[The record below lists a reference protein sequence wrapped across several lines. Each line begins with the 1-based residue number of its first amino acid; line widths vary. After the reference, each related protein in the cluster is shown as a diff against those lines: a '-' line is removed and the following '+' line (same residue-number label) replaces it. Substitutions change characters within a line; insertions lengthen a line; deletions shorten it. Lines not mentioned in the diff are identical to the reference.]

1 VTNVSGPG
9 GAAPVGAGPVGADEL
24 RERLLR
30 AAAAVFAR
38 QGYDGTKIMD
48 VVRESGLST
57 GAVYGRFRSKND
69 LLREA
74 IVTRSTSAARL
85 GAEGIDRVADLIAA
99 GVARIDAPLSDAEA
113 LRLEAYVT
121 ARREPEVAQ
130 ALAESH
136 AAFRERL
143 APLAEVAAHDG
154 TLSDDI
160 DPEAVVFLVRIL
172 HLGLLLH
179 RGSGLPGPDEKGWQV
194 LVERLV
200 ASFGRDTPVPPHAA
214 GPPDAP
220 DTPDRSDPS
229 ATRGPEDQR

>member
-1 VTNVSGPG
+1 VTDAT
-9 GAAPVGAGPVGADEL
+9 AAPHAADPDEL

-74 IVTRSTSAARL
+74 IVTRSTHAARL
-85 GAEGIDRVADLIAA
+85 GDEGIDRVADLIAA
-99 GVARIDAPLSDAEA
+99 IATRTDAPLSDAEA

-121 ARREPEVAQ
+121 ARREPEVAA
-130 ALAESH
+130 ALAD
-136 AAFRERL
+136 ANARYRARI
-143 APLAEVAAHDG
+143 APLAEAARRDG
-154 TLSDDI
+154 TIAADVDA
-160 DPEAVVFLVRIL
+160 DAVAFLVRIL
-172 HLGLLLH
+172 NLGLLLH
-179 RGSGLPGPDEKGWQV
+179 RGSGLPGPDDASWQA

-200 ASFGRDTPVPPHAA
+200 ASFGQTPIPSE
-214 GPPDAP
+214 DAP
-220 DTPDRSDPS
+220 
-229 ATRGPEDQR
+229 

>member
-1 VTNVSGPG
+1 VTDAT
-9 GAAPVGAGPVGADEL
+9 AAPDAADPDEL

-85 GAEGIDRVADLIAA
+85 GAEGIERVADLIAA
-99 GVARIDAPLSDAEA
+99 IATCTDAPLTDAEA

-121 ARREPEVAQ
+121 ARREPEVAA
-130 ALAESH
+130 ALAD
-136 AAFRERL
+136 ANARYRARI
-143 APLAEVAAHDG
+143 APLAEAARRDG
-154 TLSDDI
+154 TIADDV
-160 DPEAVVFLVRIL
+160 DADAVSFLVRIL
-172 HLGLLLH
+172 NLGLLLH
-179 RGSGLPGPDEKGWQV
+179 RGSGLPGPDDASWQA

-200 ASFGRDTPVPPHAA
+200 ASFGQTPIPSE
-214 GPPDAP
+214 DAP
-220 DTPDRSDPS
+220 
-229 ATRGPEDQR
+229 